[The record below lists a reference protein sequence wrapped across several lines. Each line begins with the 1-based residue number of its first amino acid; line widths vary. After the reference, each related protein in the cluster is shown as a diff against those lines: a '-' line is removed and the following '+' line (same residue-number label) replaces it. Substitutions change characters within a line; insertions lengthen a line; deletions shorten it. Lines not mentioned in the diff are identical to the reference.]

1 MKEINLNEKYNM
13 KVVKGEEKMSTENK
27 ILMLYRCETP
37 LHVGSGDEM
46 GIVDLPIQREK
57 HTGFP
62 KMEASGIKGVFR
74 DKLERELGKEN
85 ENICII
91 FGSDGE
97 IRSGEEEKKSE
108 AGGLIFTDARLLLFP
123 VRAGRDVFRWI
134 TCPYVLQR
142 FAREWNLT
150 YGENECDILSGINL
164 KILNDLEKGNV
175 YEIKKKG
182 QQQSNSQTKREKKIS
197 LDEFQFNV
205 KEEISSDLLEIVEK
219 IIIDNY
225 LKEKLNKGIVLV
237 SDEVFSYFTE
247 MNTQV
252 DTRIRIGDDGVVE
265 DGALFTEE
273 FLPEESVLYSAV
285 EEWKDGALQAFT
297 EGLEIENFFMQFGGD
312 MTIGKG
318 ITEVHIYKKENDSEE
333 KKEGGELNEA

>member
-1 MKEINLNEKYNM
+1 
-13 KVVKGEEKMSTENK
+13 MSTENK

-74 DKLERELGKEN
+74 DKFERELGKEN
-85 ENICII
+85 ESICTI

-123 VRAGRDVFRWI
+123 VKAGKDVFRWI

-142 FAREWNLT
+142 FEREWNLT
-150 YGENECDILSGINL
+150 YGEKNKLDILRGLSTD
-164 KILNDLEKGNV
+164 ILNNLENGSV
-175 YEIKKKG
+175 YEIKKPMQKNNKSKKDEN
-182 QQQSNSQTKREKKIS
+182 QIRVNQMKRMIS
-197 LDEFQFNV
+197 LDEFQFEV
-205 KEEISSDLLEIVEK
+205 KEDIKSNLLEIVEET
-219 IIIDNY
+219 ITSDY
-225 LKEKLNKGIVLV
+225 LTEKLNKGIVLV

-285 EEWKDGALQAFT
+285 EEWKDGTLQAFI
-297 EGLEIENFFMQFGGD
+297 EGLKKKTFFMQFGGD

-318 ITEVHIYKKENDSEE
+318 ITEVYVYKKENDSEE
-333 KKEGGELNEA
+333 KKGRGVK